1 MSVIITA
8 LIESIEIPCAIPTC
22 CRSRFQTDQIA
33 QLSLVVLTLNCIWL
47 VCYTP
52 WRPICCSTCQLRHSL
67 QCVHCE
73 FLPFLN
79 SLSQHLLLLL
89 FVSQLSIMITTCIQ
103 HMGQHMVQCGRHVC
117 VSTQQPLVANLRVK
131 TLACLL
137 PTCCRSRFQTDQI
150 AQLSLVVL
158 TLNCIWLVCY
168 TPWRPICC
176 STCQLRHSLQCVHS
190 EFS

>member
-1 MSVIITA
+1 MYSCQHMVQCGRHVCVSTQQPLVA
-8 LIESIEIPCAIPTC
+8 NLRVKTLACLLPTC
-22 CRSRFQTDQIA
+22 CRSRFQTNQIA

-79 SLSQHLLLLL
+79 SLIQHLLLLL

-103 HMGQHMVQCGRHVC
+103 HIYR
-117 VSTQQPLVANLRVK
+117 
-131 TLACLL
+131 
-137 PTCCRSRFQTDQI
+137 PTHG
-150 AQLSLVVL
+150 AV
-158 TLNCIWLVCY
+158 W
-168 TPWRPICC
+168 
-176 STCQLRHSLQCVHS
+176 
-190 EFS
+190 

>member
-1 MSVIITA
+1 MQGWVPARCHVLIFAAILAWSVGYLGIYTYLSAADLYITMSVIITA

-52 WRPICCSTCQLRHSL
+52 WRPICCSTCQLHPPFYMFDPSCHLRHSL

-79 SLSQHLLLLL
+79 SLIQHLLLLL
-89 FVSQLSIMITTCIQ
+89 FVSQLSIMIP
-103 HMGQHMVQCGRHVC
+103 
-117 VSTQQPLVANLRVK
+117 TQNVR
-131 TLACLL
+131 
-137 PTCCRSRFQTDQI
+137 
-150 AQLSLVVL
+150 
-158 TLNCIWLVCY
+158 
-168 TPWRPICC
+168 
-176 STCQLRHSLQCVHS
+176 
-190 EFS
+190 